1 MFQLLNLDFK
11 EYKMK
16 RSLGELEHFFLE
28 TKDGIQGRIK
38 DFLFDEKRWV
48 VHYLDVKFKGIE
60 PTERVLVPRVFLD
73 IPIWKYRK
81 IPAELV
87 SDKIERCPK
96 IGSHLPI
103 SRKYEEELNKH
114 YQVVPYWSA
123 AYFGPV
129 GTYYPPRPIE
139 GPFTG
144 IEEDN
149 LGSILR
155 SFNQVK
161 GYHVETV
168 DGRLGHIDDLII
180 DDSDWQI
187 VYAIM
192 DTSNWLPFSKKVMIA
207 VSWMDKISYVDRNIR
222 VKLNK
227 ETIKKAREYYP
238 HLVRDEDFEKN
249 NYDYYSMSLDK

>member
-1 MFQLLNLDFK
+1 
-11 EYKMK
+11 MK

-28 TKDGIQGRIK
+28 TKDGVQGRIK
-38 DFLFDEKRWV
+38 DFLFDEKKWV
-48 VHYLDVKFKGIE
+48 VHYLDVKFKSIE
-60 PTERVLVPRVFLD
+60 PSERILVPRVFLD

-81 IPAELV
+81 IPSELI
-87 SDKIERCPK
+87 SDKIDRCPK
-96 IGSHLPI
+96 ISSHLPI

-139 GPFTG
+139 GPFTE

-155 SFNQVK
+155 SFNEVK

-168 DGRLGHIDDLII
+168 DGRLGHLDDLII

-207 VSWMDKISYVDRNIR
+207 VSWMNKISYVDRKICVN
-222 VKLNK
+222 LDK

-238 HLVRDEDFEKN
+238 HLVRDEEFEKS
-249 NYDYYSMSLDK
+249 NYDYYSMSLEK